1 MVLSTWLQIIQS
13 APSKA
18 VVTSNRSDI
27 RTIITSNEKC
37 SLGCCDCCIS
47 PNAEIKL
54 EFWKKIDV
62 DLRYKKNV
70 LIMIRIVS
78 NISPTVAWNIQNFSL
93 FYIRISTNSQWS
105 VINLCQCSGVVIIF
119 WISLIVKNVAIVA
132 KSGYVKSSMN
142 DCKLTYLSHPFL
154 FALEKHSKTL
164 SSGKLYVP
172 HAPL

>member
-1 MVLSTWLQIIQS
+1 MIVSSWLQIIQFT
-13 APSKA
+13 PSWA
-18 VVTSNRSDI
+18 VVASNCRDHKTLATSNKEC
-27 RTIITSNEKC
+27 T
-37 SLGCCDCCIS
+37 LDCCYCCICI
-47 PNAEIKL
+47 NAEICNFEKH
-54 EFWKKIDV
+54 KQDKIIKI
-62 DLRYKKNV
+62 L

-142 DCKLTYLSHPFL
+142 DCKLTYLSHPFR

>member
-1 MVLSTWLQIIQS
+1 MPISSWLQIIQS
-13 APSKA
+13 APSWA
-18 VVTSNRSDI
+18 VVTGNRSDT
-27 RTIITSNEKC
+27 RTINTSYEEC
-37 SLGCCDCCIS
+37 SFSCCDCCICI
-47 PNAEIKL
+47 NAEICNFEKH
-54 EFWKKIDV
+54 KQDKIIKI
-62 DLRYKKNV
+62 L

-119 WISLIVKNVAIVA
+119 WISLIVKNIAIVA